1 MDPRQTTEKAEM
13 VALRALPGID
23 NRQIGRLLALFG
35 SPAGAWD
42 AIRQGAAN
50 GTSRSSAMARWQEMA
65 VGFNTLAN
73 LQDLQSLGIG
83 VVVKGD
89 QDYPQL
95 LAVTH
100 DAPWVLFYSGRLPR
114 DDRVGIAVIGSRKAT
129 PYGLEVA
136 RMLGGELAGYGVNV
150 ISGAAYG
157 IDSAAHQGA
166 LECGGFTTAVLG
178 CGVDVAYPRSNS
190 PLFRRIAESGCI
202 LSEYPPGTH
211 PAKHHFPARNRIIA
225 GLSKAVVVVEAA
237 EDSGA
242 LLTVDFALAEGRD
255 VMAVPGNLFS
265 HNSKG
270 TNALIRNGAMVVTRP
285 EDVIRELDLKSCPLS
300 AQVSRDGLSHVET
313 SKEEAALA
321 RALAAGIS
329 DVEELSTETGLSA
342 ADTLARLSRLE
353 IAGAVIRGPGGRYFL
368 SGEAQESI
376 SKNPTT

>member
-1 MDPRQTTEKAEM
+1 M
-13 VALRALPGID
+13 
-23 NRQIGRLLALFG
+23 
-35 SPAGAWD
+35 
-42 AIRQGAAN
+42 
-50 GTSRSSAMARWQEMA
+50 
-65 VGFNTLAN
+65 
-73 LQDLQSLGIG
+73 
-83 VVVKGD
+83 VKGD

-100 DAPWVLFYSGRLPR
+100 DAPWVLFYNGRLPR

-285 EDVIRELDLKSCPLS
+285 EDVIRELDLKSCRLS

>member
-1 MDPRQTTEKAEM
+1 MDPRQITEKAEM

-50 GTSRSSAMARWQEMA
+50 GTSRFSAMARWQEMA
-65 VGFNTLAN
+65 AGFNTLAN

-83 VVVKGD
+83 VVAKGD

-242 LLTVDFALAEGRD
+242 LLTVDSALAEGRD

-285 EDVIRELDLKSCPLS
+285 EDVIRELDLKSCRLS
-300 AQVSRDGLSHVET
+300 AQVSRDGFSHVET